1 MNRIETTRQAQRD
14 LEKIQGRDFDRVVA
28 AIRNLKETPRPPGCK
43 KLKRTI
49 YRIRVG
55 NWRVIYA
62 VFDKDK
68 LVIIGKVERRSEDT
82 YDKVED
88 LF

>member
-1 MNRIETTRQAQRD
+1 VNRIETTRQAQRD

-28 AIRNLKETPRPPGCK
+28 AIRNLKENPRPPGCK

-49 YRIRVG
+49 FRIRVG

-68 LVIIGKVERRSEDT
+68 RVIIGKVERRSEDT